1 VRTEDEFDESGLRQ
15 CAEECQCWGGL
26 RSGGFVKF
34 QLVPRGV
41 RMVDSIIMAALV
53 LQSFHSRV
61 SGCNHGDPPPL
72 DWAIE
77 HVWLHDA

>member
-1 VRTEDEFDESGLRQ
+1 VL
-15 CAEECQCWGGL
+15 GGL
-26 RSGGFVKF
+26 RLGGFVKF